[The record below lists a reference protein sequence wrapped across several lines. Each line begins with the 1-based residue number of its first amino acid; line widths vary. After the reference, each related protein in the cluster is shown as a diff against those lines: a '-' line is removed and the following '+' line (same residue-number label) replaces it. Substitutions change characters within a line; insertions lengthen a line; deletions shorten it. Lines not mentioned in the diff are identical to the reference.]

1 MFTSGYVN
9 TETILHLFNIT
20 ATSPV
25 GMVLFVIWQS
35 LNLTMPIEDGLICAK
50 PRVLFKKLIL
60 VAIPEVGK
68 VAKILLLNRVI
79 RPFNSVLLVLITRQK
94 LNFSFL
100 GLGCKNFTTDCL
112 FHHGF
117 RF

>member
-35 LNLTMPIEDGLICAK
+35 LNLTMPIEDGLIYAK
-50 PRVLFKKLIL
+50 PRVLFKKIIL
-60 VAIPEVGK
+60 VAIPEVGN
-68 VAKILLLNRVI
+68 VAKIFASKQGNTAI
-79 RPFNSVLLVLITRQK
+79 
-94 LNFSFL
+94 
-100 GLGCKNFTTDCL
+100 
-112 FHHGF
+112 
-117 RF
+117 

>member
-50 PRVLFKKLIL
+50 LRVLFKLIL
-60 VAIPEVGK
+60 VAIPEVGN
-68 VAKILLLNRVI
+68 VAKIFASKQGYGHLMV
-79 RPFNSVLLVLITRQK
+79 F
-94 LNFSFL
+94 FWF
-100 GLGCKNFTTDCL
+100 
-112 FHHGF
+112 
-117 RF
+117 